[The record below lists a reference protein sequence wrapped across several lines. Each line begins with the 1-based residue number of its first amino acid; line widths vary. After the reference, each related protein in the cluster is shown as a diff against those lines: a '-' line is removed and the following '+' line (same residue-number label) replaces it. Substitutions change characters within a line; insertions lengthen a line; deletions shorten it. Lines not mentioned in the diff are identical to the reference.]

1 MAGEKKIAY
10 IRKVVSDCQ
19 ALAILGREWANYDN
33 EYFDNTYGA
42 AGADEITDANMAP
55 YDMTAAQ
62 FTNLI
67 TLMQNFEKLR
77 TNQTPTTGDY
87 ASHLHAILR
96 APV

>member
-1 MAGEKKIAY
+1 MSGEKKTAF

-19 ALAILGREWANYDN
+19 ALANLGREWANYDN
-33 EYFDNTYGA
+33 EYFDNGYNT
-42 AGADEITDANMAP
+42 AGADEIVEANLAN
-55 YDMTAAQ
+55 YDMSITQ

-77 TNQTPTTGDY
+77 TNQVPTTGDY
-87 ASHLHAILR
+87 AAHLNAALR

>member
-1 MAGEKKIAY
+1 MAGEKKTAF
-10 IRKVVSDCQ
+10 IRQVVSDCQ
-19 ALAILGREWANYDN
+19 ALANLGREWANYDN
-33 EYFDNTYGA
+33 EYFDNGYNS
-42 AGADEITDANMAP
+42 AGANEITDANVAA

-77 TNQTPTTGDY
+77 TNQVPTTGDY

>member
-1 MAGEKKIAY
+1 MAGERKTAY

-19 ALAILGREWANYDN
+19 ALANLGREWANYDN
-33 EYFDNTYGA
+33 EYSDNGYAGGGA
-42 AGADEITDANMAP
+42 NPITDANVAP

-62 FTNLI
+62 FTSLI

-77 TNQTPTTGDY
+77 TNQIPTTGDY
-87 ASHLHAILR
+87 ATTLHAILR